1 MKLLRLISKILG
13 MLLMASTWIGG
24 IGIGFYVLFESFA
37 IVSYVFGDI
46 VAFLSL
52 IIAPVLMGIAPW
64 YLVFRYGEWSLLIL
78 AYGTIPVMMM
88 LLGLSALLLE
98 FGDSDS
104 DS

>member
-1 MKLLRLISKILG
+1 
-13 MLLMASTWIGG
+13 MAGAWIGG

-37 IVSYVFGDI
+37 IVSYVLGDA

-52 IIAPVLMGIAPW
+52 IIAPVMMGIAPW
-64 YLVFRYGEWSLLIL
+64 YLVLSYGDWSLVIL
-78 AYGTIPVMMM
+78 TYGTIPVMMI
-88 LLGLSALLLE
+88 LLGVSAVLLE

>member
-1 MKLLRLISKILG
+1 MI
-13 MLLMASTWIGG
+13 LMAGAWITG

-37 IVSYVFGDI
+37 IVSYVFNDV

-52 IIAPVLMGIAPW
+52 IIAPVMLAIAPW
-64 YLVFRYGEWSLLIL
+64 YLVLSYGDWSLLIL
-78 AYGTIPVMMM
+78 TYGTIPGMM
-88 LLGLSALLLE
+88 LLLGISAALLE